1 MADRSKY
8 IWYNSEILPWDNA
21 KIHVMSHVI
30 HYGSGV
36 WEGIKCY
43 NTNFGPAIFRL
54 EDHVR
59 RLYDSAKLYSID
71 IKLSKSSIIK
81 GCIDIVKMNNL
92 SSCYI
97 RPIIFYGFD
106 TLGVHP
112 KNCPINVA
120 IGAFNWGAYL
130 GEKSIKSGANV
141 TISTIMKFSN
151 KSMPTIAKASGHYT
165 NSYLSVLDAK
175 NRGFDEAI
183 LLNES
188 GEIAEGSGQ
197 NIFFVK
203 DSTLYTNDEYSSILL
218 GITRDTVIK
227 IARDN
232 GLKVIVK
239 SFSSEELCNSDEVFF
254 SGTASEIT
262 PIRSIDH
269 KLISNGEIGEITR
282 LLRSEYISAVTGV
295 EKKYHNWLSFINSDY
310 I

>member
-120 IGAFNWGAYL
+120 IGACL
-130 GEKSIKSGANV
+130 
-141 TISTIMKFSN
+141 
-151 KSMPTIAKASGHYT
+151 
-165 NSYLSVLDAK
+165 
-175 NRGFDEAI
+175 
-183 LLNES
+183 
-188 GEIAEGSGQ
+188 
-197 NIFFVK
+197 
-203 DSTLYTNDEYSSILL
+203 LYTSPSPRDSNLSRMPSS
-218 GITRDTVIK
+218 
-227 IARDN
+227 A
-232 GLKVIVK
+232 
-239 SFSSEELCNSDEVFF
+239 
-254 SGTASEIT
+254 
-262 PIRSIDH
+262 
-269 KLISNGEIGEITR
+269 
-282 LLRSEYISAVTGV
+282 
-295 EKKYHNWLSFINSDY
+295 
-310 I
+310 